1 MKKTENVCTGLFW
14 QWLIAD
20 EKSFLNWKALAET
33 NTIQDLAL
41 LLKKYVLNEVCHIF
55 GTCLS
60 TSNCLLIDLLLFS
73 VDEINFI
80 EIAEKLKK

>member
-20 EKSFLNWKALAET
+20 EKSFLNWKALAEI

-41 LLKKYVLNEVCHIF
+41 LLKKYVLNEVCHI
-55 GTCLS
+55 S

>member
-33 NTIQDLAL
+33 NTIQDLR
-41 LLKKYVLNEVCHIF
+41 YIR
-55 GTCLS
+55 
-60 TSNCLLIDLLLFS
+60 
-73 VDEINFI
+73 
-80 EIAEKLKK
+80 